1 MAVHDSTAGSADHT
15 RTGEGERS
23 TPSDIAMSLA
33 YKAEELGK
41 LFTIISRLVD
51 SKDEEQEDLEI
62 RYIAK
67 QGHEFAFDL
76 ANLLDQFHLDLNS
89 TRPASPGRKTASN
102 DGHGALSRETPRV

>member
-51 SKDEEQEDLEI
+51 SKDEGQEDLEI

-76 ANLLDQFHLDLNS
+76 ANLLDQFHLDLN
-89 TRPASPGRKTASN
+89 PASPTYREGPWVQREA
-102 DGHGALSRETPRV
+102 HG